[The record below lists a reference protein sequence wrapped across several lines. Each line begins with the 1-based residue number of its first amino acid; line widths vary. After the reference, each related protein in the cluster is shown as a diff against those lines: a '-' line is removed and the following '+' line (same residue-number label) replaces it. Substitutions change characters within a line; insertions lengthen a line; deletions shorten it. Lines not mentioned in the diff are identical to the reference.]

1 MGNHPIRNLFFFL
14 SLSNG
19 ITGIDG
25 RGKYICFYVYYF
37 FFFCFVCR
45 SLYVE
50 ISFLPFFHD
59 TRRPLSF
66 VRFLY
71 GGRKRKDGKVLVL
84 LPAEAFFL
92 KPETHLS
99 VVVFQKGTE
108 GMRKQLRQM
117 WTLGTRPSARPV
129 VLTVIFFLLSRGGNF
144 YIDWE
149 ETTWNIFPFQHSG
162 RNVSNT
168 LYIYIYI
175 LRKDIWSWKFH
186 RLFNWTI
193 VWQLYRRWKLKLF
206 IYKRACKKHYHLPS
220 VGTRVGSQ
228 LYQVTS
234 RDWHF
239 IPYKG
244 RV

>member
-1 MGNHPIRNLFFFL
+1 MGNHPIRNLFFFFFHCR
-14 SLSNG
+14 
-19 ITGIDG
+19 TGLQESMDVENIFVSTF
-25 RGKYICFYVYYF
+25 IIF

-168 LYIYIYI
+168 LYIYIYFKERYLVLEI
-175 LRKDIWSWKFH
+175 SSSI
-186 RLFNWTI
+186 
-193 VWQLYRRWKLKLF
+193 
-206 IYKRACKKHYHLPS
+206 
-220 VGTRVGSQ
+220 
-228 LYQVTS
+228 
-234 RDWHF
+234 
-239 IPYKG
+239 
-244 RV
+244 